1 MKTSLLMATVLIIGF
16 HGLAKEA
23 RNPLMDSDTVVW
35 TGLDYSMVRM
45 IGGNNFKYGF
55 QAVDLIFPGMPEKW
69 NQLFLDERIE
79 VAANALGKRVSID
92 TSGVAARNK
101 TATTNQIILTPGP
114 KDVIKE
120 SHLTKQDIASA
131 IRSYKMDK
139 ANGLGLVFIVDRLVH
154 RHHTP
159 ASDAHGTSSL
169 ATHTSGGAVYVVFF
183 DIATRDVISANRETA
198 SISTG
203 ANFRNFWF
211 GPIKDAD
218 KSLKQYKTPAPSS
231 TTPKR
236 FR

>member
-1 MKTSLLMATVLIIGF
+1 MKKLLLLGVILITGF

-35 TGLDYSMVRM
+35 SGLDYSMVRM
-45 IGGNNFKYGF
+45 IGGNDFKYGF
-55 QAVDLIFPGMPEKW
+55 QAPDLIFPGMPEKW

-79 VAANALGKRVSID
+79 LVANALGKRVSID
-92 TSGVAARNK
+92 MSGVAARNK

-120 SHLTKQDIASA
+120 SHITKQDIASA
-131 IRSYKMDK
+131 VRSYKMDK

-159 ASDAHGTSSL
+159 APDAHGTSSL
-169 ATHTSGGAVYVVFF
+169 ASDTSAGAVYVVFF
-183 DIATRDVISANRETA
+183 DIATREVISANRETA

-203 ANFRNFWF
+203 GNFRNFWF

-218 KSLKQYKTPAPSS
+218 KSLKQYKTPTPSS
-231 TTPKR
+231 TTLKR
-236 FR
+236 SR